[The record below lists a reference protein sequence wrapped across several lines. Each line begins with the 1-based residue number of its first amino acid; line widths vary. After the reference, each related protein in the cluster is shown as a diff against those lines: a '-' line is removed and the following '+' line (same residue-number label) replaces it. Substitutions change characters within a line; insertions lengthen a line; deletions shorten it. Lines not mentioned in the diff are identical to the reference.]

1 MKGTIVLSAADVL
14 AQSSGGS
21 NLTFIIMIVGFIAL
35 MYFVMI
41 RPQKKRQK
49 EQQNMQNTVAPGAR
63 VMTIG
68 GLYGT
73 VVDSDDE
80 SVTLE
85 ASDDNFLVFARQAI
99 AKVVTP
105 ASRPRSSRPEA
116 DRRRRS
122 TPPSLTRT
130 STSSAPPT
138 TRPATTRRTSTP
150 GSPTAR
156 STRRLSPLSAP
167 VLE

>member
-41 RPQKKRQK
+41 RPQKKRQR

-73 VVDSDDE
+73 VVDSDE
-80 SVTLE
+80 ETVTLE

-105 ASRPRSSRPEA
+105 AETEPETAEEPAAEA
-116 DRRRRS
+116 DA
-122 TPPSLTRT
+122 TLTDEDLDKLR
-130 STSSAPPT
+130 AADGEPDGDDKDKHAGKPD
-138 TRPATTRRTSTP
+138 RK
-150 GSPTAR
+150 
-156 STRRLSPLSAP
+156 
-167 VLE
+167 EY

>member
-1 MKGTIVLSAADVL
+1 MLASADVL
-14 AQSSGGS
+14 AQESAGGG
-21 NLTFIIMIVGFIAL
+21 NYMFIIMIVGFIAL

-49 EQQNMQNTVAPGAR
+49 EQQDMQNNVQPGAR

-80 SVTLE
+80 TVTLE

-99 AKVVTP
+99 AKVITP
-105 ASRPRSSRPEA
+105 AETVEATEEAPVEELAEA
-116 DRRRRS
+116 DATLSDEDLDKLRAS
-122 TPPSLTRT
+122 DDTADEDDKGK
-130 STSSAPPT
+130 SAGNPD
-138 TRPATTRRTSTP
+138 RK
-150 GSPTAR
+150 
-156 STRRLSPLSAP
+156 
-167 VLE
+167 EY

>member
-1 MKGTIVLSAADVL
+1 ME
-14 AQSSGGS
+14 
-21 NLTFIIMIVGFIAL
+21 NYTFLIMIVGFIAL

-49 EQQNMQNTVAPGAR
+49 EQQDMQSNVAPGAR

-80 SVTLE
+80 TVTLE

-99 AKVVTP
+99 AKVITP
-105 ASRPRSSRPEA
+105 AETAETTEEAPAEEIAEA
-116 DRRRRS
+116 D
-122 TPPSLTRT
+122 
-130 STSSAPPT
+130 
-138 TRPATTRRTSTP
+138 AT
-150 GSPTAR
+150 
-156 STRRLSPLSAP
+156 LSDEDLDKLRATDEATGEDDKDKHAGKPDRK
-167 VLE
+167 EY

>member
-1 MKGTIVLSAADVL
+1 MLATDVL
-14 AQSSGGS
+14 AQDSAGGG
-21 NLTFIIMIVGFIAL
+21 NIMFLIMIVGFIAL

-41 RPQKKRQK
+41 RPQKKKQR
-49 EQQNMQNTVAPGAR
+49 EQQNMQSAVAPGAR

-80 SVTLE
+80 TVTLE

-105 ASRPRSSRPEA
+105 AETEPEA
-116 DRRRRS
+116 ETAEEPVAEADATLSDEDLDKLRASAEDTAESTGDDEKGKHAGNPDRK
-122 TPPSLTRT
+122 
-130 STSSAPPT
+130 
-138 TRPATTRRTSTP
+138 
-150 GSPTAR
+150 
-156 STRRLSPLSAP
+156 
-167 VLE
+167 EY

>member
-1 MKGTIVLSAADVL
+1 MLASADVL
-14 AQSSGGS
+14 AQQSGGGS
-21 NLTFIIMIVGFIAL
+21 NIMFLIMIVGFIAL

-41 RPQKKRQK
+41 RPQRKRQK
-49 EQQNMQNTVAPGAR
+49 EQQDMQSNVAPGAR

-85 ASDDNFLVFARQAI
+85 ASDDTFLVFARQAI

-105 ASRPRSSRPEA
+105 AETVEAAEEAPAEEISEA
-116 DRRRRS
+116 D
-122 TPPSLTRT
+122 
-130 STSSAPPT
+130 
-138 TRPATTRRTSTP
+138 AT
-150 GSPTAR
+150 
-156 STRRLSPLSAP
+156 LSDEDLDKLRASDEATDEDDKGKHAGNPDRK
-167 VLE
+167 EY

>member
-80 SVTLE
+80 TVTLE

-99 AKVVTP
+99 AKVITP
-105 ASRPRSSRPEA
+105 AETVETTEEAPGEELAEA
-116 DRRRRS
+116 D
-122 TPPSLTRT
+122 
-130 STSSAPPT
+130 
-138 TRPATTRRTSTP
+138 AT
-150 GSPTAR
+150 
-156 STRRLSPLSAP
+156 LSDEDLDKLRATDEASGEDEKGKHAGNPDRKDY
-167 VLE
+167 

>member
-1 MKGTIVLSAADVL
+1 MLATADVL
-14 AQSSGGS
+14 AQESAGGS
-21 NLTFIIMIVGFIAL
+21 NIMFLVMIVGFIAL

-41 RPQKKRQK
+41 RPQKKRQR
-49 EQQNMQNTVAPGAR
+49 EQQDMQNTVAPGAR

-85 ASDDNFLVFARQAI
+85 ASDDTFLVFARQAV

-105 ASRPRSSRPEA
+105 AEAEPEA
-116 DRRRRS
+116 VEETVTDEEATLTDEDLDRLRAAETDVEETGGDDKGKHAGKPDRK
-122 TPPSLTRT
+122 
-130 STSSAPPT
+130 
-138 TRPATTRRTSTP
+138 
-150 GSPTAR
+150 
-156 STRRLSPLSAP
+156 
-167 VLE
+167 EY

>member
-1 MKGTIVLSAADVL
+1 MLASDVL
-14 AQSSGGS
+14 AQDSAGGS
-21 NLTFIIMIVGFIAL
+21 NIMFLVMIVGFIAL

-41 RPQKKRQK
+41 RPQRKRQK
-49 EQQNMQNTVAPGAR
+49 EQQDMQNTVAPGAR

-85 ASDDNFLVFARQAI
+85 ASDDTFLVFARQAI

-105 ASRPRSSRPEA
+105 AETTETVEDESPEA
-116 DRRRRS
+116 TVAETEATLSDEDLDKLRQSEEATGEDDKGKHAGKPDRK
-122 TPPSLTRT
+122 
-130 STSSAPPT
+130 
-138 TRPATTRRTSTP
+138 
-150 GSPTAR
+150 
-156 STRRLSPLSAP
+156 
-167 VLE
+167 EY

>member
-1 MKGTIVLSAADVL
+1 VTTTTKGTTVLASADVL
-14 AQSSGGS
+14 AQDSASGN
-21 NLTFIIMIVGFIAL
+21 NLMFLIMIVGFIAL

-49 EQQNMQNTVAPGAR
+49 EQQDMQNNVQPGAR

-80 SVTLE
+80 TITIE
-85 ASDDNFLVFARQAI
+85 ASDDTFLVFARQAI

-105 ASRPRSSRPEA
+105 AEATEAETADATTDETLPEA
-116 DRRRRS
+116 D
-122 TPPSLTRT
+122 
-130 STSSAPPT
+130 
-138 TRPATTRRTSTP
+138 AT
-150 GSPTAR
+150 
-156 STRRLSPLSAP
+156 LSEAD
-167 VLE
+167 LEKLANGDEKTEGDKHTGNPDRKEY

>member
-41 RPQKKRQK
+41 RPQKKRQR
-49 EQQNMQNTVAPGAR
+49 EQQNMQNSVAPGAR

-73 VVDSDDE
+73 VVDSDE
-80 SVTLE
+80 ETVTLE

-105 ASRPRSSRPEA
+105 AETVTETEAESAEESPVDEA
-116 DRRRRS
+116 D
-122 TPPSLTRT
+122 
-130 STSSAPPT
+130 
-138 TRPATTRRTSTP
+138 ATLSDEDLDKLRASDEP
-150 GSPTAR
+150 GEDDKGKHAGNPDR
-156 STRRLSPLSAP
+156 K
-167 VLE
+167 EY

>member
-41 RPQKKRQK
+41 RPQKKRQR
-49 EQQNMQNTVAPGAR
+49 EQQAMQNSVAPGAR

-73 VVDSDDE
+73 VVDADDE
-80 SVTLE
+80 TVTLE

-105 ASRPRSSRPEA
+105 AEAPAETEAETTEESPVDEA
-116 DRRRRS
+116 D
-122 TPPSLTRT
+122 
-130 STSSAPPT
+130 
-138 TRPATTRRTSTP
+138 AT
-150 GSPTAR
+150 
-156 STRRLSPLSAP
+156 LSDEDLDKLRATDEDGEDDKGKHAGNPDRK
-167 VLE
+167 EY

>member
-80 SVTLE
+80 TVTLE

-105 ASRPRSSRPEA
+105 APTEDEPAEDEDVAEA
-116 DRRRRS
+116 D
-122 TPPSLTRT
+122 
-130 STSSAPPT
+130 
-138 TRPATTRRTSTP
+138 AT
-150 GSPTAR
+150 
-156 STRRLSPLSAP
+156 LSDEDLDKLRAADDESGDDGKDKHAGNADRK
-167 VLE
+167 EY

>member
-1 MKGTIVLSAADVL
+1 MLSAADVL

-41 RPQKKRQK
+41 RPQKKRQR
-49 EQQNMQNTVAPGAR
+49 EQQDMQNTVAPGAR

-73 VVDSDDE
+73 VVDADDE
-80 SVTLE
+80 TVTLE

-99 AKVVTP
+99 AKVLTP
-105 ASRPRSSRPEA
+105 AETEA
-116 DRRRRS
+116 EAETVEEVVAEEDATLTDEDLDKLRAADGETGGDDKGKHAGKPDRK
-122 TPPSLTRT
+122 
-130 STSSAPPT
+130 
-138 TRPATTRRTSTP
+138 
-150 GSPTAR
+150 
-156 STRRLSPLSAP
+156 
-167 VLE
+167 EY